1 LLVSPVPSAAESITA
16 AITAAGGAISFE
28 QYMGLALYGTG
39 GFYQDG
45 GKAGRRGDFIT
56 SPEVGPL
63 FAAVVARYLDNS
75 WHELGCPE
83 SFDVVEV
90 GAGPGTLA
98 RGIFDAQPQCL
109 SAMKYVAVEIS
120 KSQRAMHPDFVE
132 SAEEFPD
139 RIIQGV
145 VLANELLDNLPFKL
159 FVFDGTW
166 KEAFVGLGDG
176 GKFVEVLR
184 SVENIPEVLPKNAR
198 TPEQPAAQC
207 IELIAK
213 MYAVEGNAREL
224 RMDAQ
229 QRLAHRQAHSVP
241 VTKAIEALVLAHLHT
256 VVPGSALGKAL
267 HYFSSQWPKLIRYV
281 QDGRYPI
288 DNNPCENS
296 IRPFVVG
303 RKGWLFSDTVDGANA
318 SANLYSLVQT
328 CKANGIDPYRY
339 LAALFTALPN
349 AQSADDYEALMPWR
363 IALPAQ

>member
-1 LLVSPVPSAAESITA
+1 VPSAAESITA

-28 QYMGLALYGTG
+28 QFMGLALYGEG

-63 FAAVVARYLDNS
+63 FAAVVARYLDNC
-75 WHELGCPE
+75 WNELGCPE

-120 KSQRAMHPDFVE
+120 ESQRAMHPDFVE

-139 RIIQGV
+139 RMIQGV

-176 GKFVEVLR
+176 GRFVEVLR
-184 SVENIPEVLPKNAR
+184 TSINIPEVLPKSAPLGSRAPIQVAATRWMLNVSQKLSRGKVLVFDYCSESTREIAVSPWREWLR
-198 TPEQPAAQC
+198 TYKNHERGEHYLLEPGSQDITSQVMIDQLME
-207 IELIAK
+207 
-213 MYAVEGNAREL
+213 AVPGL
-224 RMDAQ
+224 
-229 QRLAHRQAHSVP
+229 S
-241 VTKAIEALVLAHLHT
+241 VTKQSDWLQHWGIPELVSEGEKYWEQHKSSPDVLAMKMRSRANEALAITDISGIGAYSVLEM
-256 VVPGSALGKAL
+256 GS
-267 HYFSSQWPKLIRYV
+267 
-281 QDGRYPI
+281 
-288 DNNPCENS
+288 
-296 IRPFVVG
+296 
-303 RKGWLFSDTVDGANA
+303 
-318 SANLYSLVQT
+318 
-328 CKANGIDPYRY
+328 
-339 LAALFTALPN
+339 
-349 AQSADDYEALMPWR
+349 
-363 IALPAQ
+363 